1 VPHFPFL
8 CVFFFRRSGAV
19 VIGAGVF
26 FFLRRMKGSVK
37 RKRTGEN
44 VAYGATPPPPGSSS
58 SDCKLREHKVK
69 MFDIPQTQ
77 DFKHY
82 LVGGKVGKG
91 TYGDVFQARNKA
103 KERGEENRVVA
114 LKKIKAHESQAS
126 TGFPKSALREVT
138 LLRTLDHPSI
148 VKLLGVVVNSA
159 VEPPEVFLS
168 FEFCD
173 VDLGKFLKQHKRPFK
188 EAHIKNIMLALCRGV
203 AYLHNLHIM
212 HRDLKMANILYTAKG
227 EVKIADFGMAR
238 AMSKPAKPY
247 TPKVI
252 TMWYRCPELLLEDR
266 EYDEAVDIWSLGCVF
281 GELIQGEALL
291 CGSTEIEQLT
301 LILKFVGRPSSD
313 DLNKRFK
320 HLSYRKYEASAM
332 QAFRAGSL
340 EKTGLK
346 KLLYNY
352 RATNGTGEL
361 ISYMLA
367 FNPRNRISAR
377 AALSHFYFQSEAP
390 EASRTDKMP
399 KYKPKRI

>member
-1 VPHFPFL
+1 
-8 CVFFFRRSGAV
+8 
-19 VIGAGVF
+19 
-26 FFLRRMKGSVK
+26 MKGSVK

-173 VDLGKFLKQHKRPFK
+173 VDPSALSVDSGTVVVQVGGKKRAVLEIPIESCRDRGLL
-188 EAHIKNIMLALCRGV
+188 EAAVMKSAEAEKVLRGQ
-203 AYLHNLHIM
+203 
-212 HRDLKMANILYTAKG
+212 
-227 EVKIADFGMAR
+227 
-238 AMSKPAKPY
+238 
-247 TPKVI
+247 TPKKTIVVPGK
-252 TMWYRCPELLLEDR
+252 T
-266 EYDEAVDIWSLGCVF
+266 
-281 GELIQGEALL
+281 Q
-291 CGSTEIEQLT
+291 
-301 LILKFVGRPSSD
+301 K
-313 DLNKRFK
+313 
-320 HLSYRKYEASAM
+320 
-332 QAFRAGSL
+332 
-340 EKTGLK
+340 KTG
-346 KLLYNY
+346 KLGMSIVNFVL
-352 RATNGTGEL
+352 
-361 ISYMLA
+361 
-367 FNPRNRISAR
+367 
-377 AALSHFYFQSEAP
+377 
-390 EASRTDKMP
+390 
-399 KYKPKRI
+399 